1 MTNCMYIRFVRF
13 IAYVRL
19 KLIHNTVGLQ
29 RVFKEGSLVQNRGFN
44 RFFCSILQLSYMLIA
59 LVVDYRNFEPAKL
72 SVQKHKVYGERFR
85 IDHHFIR
92 FLQQYFLKSHSY
104 KFFRGQYHLEVLSK
118 VIVQPNLLVL
128 NERCIMKINFYI
140 STRYL
145 MKLSVTFKKF
155 VHVHFQHAFY
165 FQIYFYQIIH
175 FSDNLVKLCTH
186 YLFL

>member
-1 MTNCMYIRFVRF
+1 MF
-13 IAYVRL
+13 
-19 KLIHNTVGLQ
+19 
-29 RVFKEGSLVQNRGFN
+29 
-44 RFFCSILQLSYMLIA
+44 IA

-72 SVQKHKVYGERFR
+72 SVEKHKVYGERFR

-140 STRYL
+140 SIRYL
-145 MKLSVTFKKF
+145 MKLNATHLKSLFMSISSMHFIFRFTF
-155 VHVHFQHAFY
+155 
-165 FQIYFYQIIH
+165 IG
-175 FSDNLVKLCTH
+175 
-186 YLFL
+186 LFTFLIS